1 MFVAGLSQHEFPSYR
16 SIADRGED
24 GAKEELRL
32 FYVAVTR
39 ARNSL
44 ILTGH
49 ARSDHGK
56 VRQPSEY
63 FCLIGDNWVE
73 VDSRAITRACR
84 R

>member
-1 MFVAGLSQHEFPSYR
+1 MPR
-16 SIADRGED
+16 R
-24 GAKEELRL
+24 LRL
-32 FYVAVTR
+32 FYVAV
-39 ARNSL
+39 SSGPQLL

-49 ARSDHGK
+49 ARNDHGK